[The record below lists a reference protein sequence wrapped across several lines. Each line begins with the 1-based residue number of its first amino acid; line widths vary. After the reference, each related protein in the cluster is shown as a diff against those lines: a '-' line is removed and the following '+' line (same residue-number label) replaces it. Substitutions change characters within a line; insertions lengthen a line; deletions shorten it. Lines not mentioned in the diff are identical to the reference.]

1 MDRRTSPS
9 RTEAHAG
16 DAAVAALLQEAIA
29 IFTHDLSNPLQSLT
43 VLLELAEED
52 ARSDD
57 ERARLGRA
65 LAAAEGIRSMLQ
77 EFAALSRA
85 SRADRKAA
93 TVGQTIQQARTILG
107 RRFERLSI
115 DLTVDVSRVEDVR
128 LPDGRVQWIVLGIL
142 LAGLAAMR
150 AGDYLEGEMTLAGRR
165 VPAGRDDGSVVL
177 SFSISALRSPK
188 ETMHV
193 IAFDPKR
200 IRRLVPLA
208 AVCGVSLAPTA
219 DGGIDVSFDPSPPDA
234 PPAPDRST

>member
-1 MDRRTSPS
+1 MDRRTAPS
-9 RTEAHAG
+9 RTDARAG

-52 ARSDD
+52 ARSQD
-57 ERARLGRA
+57 ERARLRRA
-65 LAAAEGIRSMLQ
+65 LAAAEGMRSMLQ

-85 SRADRKAA
+85 SRTDRRAA
-93 TVGQTIQQARTILG
+93 TVGETIRQATTILR

-115 DLTVDVSRVEDVR
+115 DLTADVARVEDAR
-128 LPDGRVQWIVLGIL
+128 LPDGRTQWIVLGIL

-150 AGDYLEGEMTLAGRR
+150 AGDYLEGEMTLSGRR
-165 VPAGRDDGSVVL
+165 ADPGRGDGRVVL

-200 IRRLVPLA
+200 MRRLAPLA
-208 AVCGVSLAPTA
+208 AACGVSLAPTA
-219 DGGIDVSFDPSPPDA
+219 DGGIDLSFEPA
-234 PPAPDRST
+234 PPNTPSTPDRPT